1 MKVLLLGEY
10 SNVHWTLAQGLRALG
25 HSVTVASDG
34 DSWKDYPRDISLH
47 RKSTGKIDTLD
58 FLWRLGRALPTMR
71 GYDVVQLINP
81 MFLELRAEKLF
92 PIYHFL
98 KATASSAGCMN
109 TTLATVPY
117 SRTRRNSSPSLLIV
131 KR

>member
-34 DSWKDYPRDISLH
+34 DSWKNYPRDIDLH
-47 RKSTGKIDTLD
+47 RKSTGKTDTLD
-58 FLWRLGRALPTMR
+58 FLFRVARALPFMR

-81 MFLELRAEKLF
+81 VFLELCPERLL
-92 PIYHFL
+92 PIYRFL
-98 KATASSAGCMN
+98 RPPQPESI
-109 TTLATVPY
+109 
-117 SRTRRNSSPSLLIV
+117 SRGIRHGLLLGKGRTGLPDVSLL
-131 KR
+131 

>member
-34 DSWKDYPRDISLH
+34 DSWKNYPRDIDLH
-47 RKSTGKIDTLD
+47 RKSTGKTDTLD
-58 FLWRLGRALPTMR
+58 FLFSVARALPFMR

-81 MFLELRAEKLF
+81 VFL
-92 PIYHFL
+92 
-98 KATASSAGCMN
+98 
-109 TTLATVPY
+109 
-117 SRTRRNSSPSLLIV
+117 
-131 KR
+131 